1 MWNIFQQK
9 GPVKMLSNVEKYAQA
24 RHVTL
29 LYGVYYRQNRDAKMS
44 RSLSCS
50 FLHLHWH
57 IILLPADPHSKAR
70 ILSFRIR
77 DKLVEAVVAGPCEDP
92 KGLDALHAWGSCFA
106 ANID

>member
-70 ILSFRIR
+70 ILSFGIR
-77 DKLVEAVVAGPCEDP
+77 DELVEAVVTGPCEDP
-92 KGLDALHAWGSCFA
+92 EGLNALHAWQSWSA
-106 ANID
+106 AKY